1 MRYLQI
7 KYNISYMKRY
17 IYIIF
22 ISLLICFLYTSCKK
36 EGYINKPN
44 KDKPDDLQFYACHDY
59 NDINIGK
66 QSYTTMGNNNY
77 MLKKHDIGEP
87 QRGAYSY
94 FLDKYKLRNY
104 DEIFHAPICE
114 SEYNF
119 RYINNLKQ
127 PEILEH
133 SDAGQE
139 KLMLKVE
146 EEYEKNS
153 IKDPFFKYVN
163 PNNIGNTLIYSDNA
177 LKMFL
182 NTHISSNEEQL
193 SDRLDSDKY
202 VPKP

>member
-77 MLKKHDIGEP
+77 MLKYLLAT
-87 QRGAYSY
+87 Q
-94 FLDKYKLRNY
+94 
-104 DEIFHAPICE
+104 
-114 SEYNF
+114 
-119 RYINNLKQ
+119 
-127 PEILEH
+127 
-133 SDAGQE
+133 
-139 KLMLKVE
+139 
-146 EEYEKNS
+146 
-153 IKDPFFKYVN
+153 YVSGLVL
-163 PNNIGNTLIYSDNA
+163 PV
-177 LKMFL
+177 
-182 NTHISSNEEQL
+182 ISSFHPTVTPSIN
-193 SDRLDSDKY
+193 D
-202 VPKP
+202 